1 MQQIWQQ
8 PVGRFQSEPHR
19 EMFWKER
26 TLESVCD
33 REVGWWWSTEMIWL
47 LAESREHHYHPQAQH
62 ITADKLNLVQQH
74 DPILYTFSNL
84 YTLWLWLTLLW
95 LWWVRVYRWLCCVLL
110 STDWCWSFISRTRW
124 FLFYKLPF
132 NGVWFDYKHSDPS
145 FSFFCSPRVLHN
157 IKFIAI
163 LPEWCLSILSYRR
176 QSRQSPH

>member
-47 LAESREHHYHPQAQH
+47 LAESREHHHHPQAQH
-62 ITADKLNLVQQH
+62 ITADKLNLVHQH

-84 YTLWLWLTLLW
+84 YTVWLWLTLLW
-95 LWWVRVYRWLCCVLL
+95 YCDGWGCTAGCAVCSSVLIGVDHSYQGQGGSYFTNYLSMGSDSIINTQIHHFPSSAPPVSSIISNLLQYYQNDVYQ
-110 STDWCWSFISRTRW
+110 
-124 FLFYKLPF
+124 Y
-132 NGVWFDYKHSDPS
+132 
-145 FSFFCSPRVLHN
+145 
-157 IKFIAI
+157 
-163 LPEWCLSILSYRR
+163 
-176 QSRQSPH
+176 